1 MEDLDQFIMVLIIII
16 IITNNIFKGINN
28 NDKVAI
34 KE

>member
-1 MEDLDQFIMVLIIII
+1 MEDLDQFIMALI